1 MTTTTKTTA
10 TKTSKTNRHYL
21 YRRGTDLSGVHIKLS
36 RSEQAEW
43 TRANKIA
50 ADLRSQRTR
59 GGAELA
65 ERILCAAYDATYGK
79 RLGR

>member
-1 MTTTTKTTA
+1 MTTTSKTTA
-10 TKTSKTNRHYL
+10 TKTTKTDKTKDRHY
-21 YRRGTDLSGVHIKLS
+21 LS
-36 RSEQAEW
+36 RSERAEW
-43 TRANKIA
+43 ARAEKIA
-50 ADLRSQRTR
+50 ISLRRQGTK